1 MDEFSFLRYL
11 NETTNAS
18 GPNGRYI
25 LRFSSPG
32 QYSKITALLQEE
44 QEHYPNLGQ
53 IRISPLLGALLC
65 PEGILDPKTLRDQF
79 GVIAEKDEPVNILA
93 ASALDKELSSG
104 LPWGIRR
111 IGASEAWSVSTGH
124 QIRIGVI
131 DTGADFSHPDLRSSL
146 SRGVNLLSPMSPPH
160 DDNGHG
166 THIAGTIAASGGS
179 KGMMGVAPRALI
191 HPVKAFDHNGS
202 AYVSDIVLGID
213 WCVQNRMHIINMSFG
228 MKSKSQA
235 LLNTVRKAYNAG
247 IVVVASSGNDKK
259 SNGAD
264 YPARYPYTISVGAT
278 GRDGRI
284 APFSNRGSRI
294 DIYAPGEK
302 VRSCWLG
309 DGYKEMN
316 GTSMATSHV
325 SGAIA
330 LLLAQRPGLSPAEI
344 KRRLRRTAR
353 PLPSGAAGKSKTSHP
368 PGEVNASRLLRGG
381 GRKAP
386 AAGAK
391 KPAGKSS

>member
-1 MDEFSFLRYL
+1 MDGSSFLRYL
-11 NETTNAS
+11 NEHTRATGS
-18 GPNGRYI
+18 SSRQI
-25 LRFSSPG
+25 LRFIRPG
-32 QYSKITALLQEE
+32 QYDKITARLRKDSSS
-44 QEHYPNLGQ
+44 YPDLGE
-53 IRISPLLGALLC
+53 IRFSPLLGALLC
-65 PEGILDPKTLRDQF
+65 PHSSSDPEVLREQF
-79 GVIAEKDEPVNILA
+79 GVIAEEDERIEIQA
-93 ASALDKELSSG
+93 ASAAERDLSTG

-146 SRGVNLLSPMSPPH
+146 SRGVNLLNKMSLPY

-179 KGMMGVAPRALI
+179 KGMMGVAPRSLI
-191 HPVKAFDHNGS
+191 YPIKAFDHNGS

-228 MKSKSQA
+228 MKNKSQA

-259 SNGAD
+259 SNIAD

-278 GRDGRI
+278 GRDGRV
-284 APFSNRGSRI
+284 AAFSNRGSRV

-302 VRSCWLG
+302 IKSCWLG

-353 PLPSGAAGKSKTSHP
+353 PLATGAAGKSGTSP
-368 PGEVNASRLLRGG
+368 SAGEVSASRLLRGRG
-381 GRKAP
+381 IKAP

>member
-1 MDEFSFLRYL
+1 MDESSFLQYL
-11 NETTNAS
+11 NETTNTS
-18 GPNGRYI
+18 SLNGRYI
-25 LRFSSPG
+25 LRFSSPS
-32 QYSKITALLQEE
+32 QYIKIAARLKEE
-44 QEHYPNLGQ
+44 QERYPHLKQ
-53 IRISPLLGALLC
+53 ISVSPLLEALLC
-65 PEGILDPKTLRDQF
+65 PQSDMDPELLRQQF
-79 GVIAEKDEPVNILA
+79 GIITERDERVELTA
-93 ASALDKELSSG
+93 ATTVDKTPSSS

-111 IGASEAWSVSTGH
+111 IGASEAWSTSTGH
-124 QIRIGVI
+124 SIRIGVI
-131 DTGADFSHPDLRSSL
+131 DTGADFNHPDLRSSL
-146 SRGVNLLSPMSPPH
+146 SRGINLLNPASPPN

-191 HPVKAFDHNGS
+191 YPVKAFDHNGS
-202 AYVSDIVLGID
+202 AYVSDIVMGID

-235 LLNTVRKAYNAG
+235 LLNTVRKAYNSG
-247 IVVVASSGNDKK
+247 VVVVASSGNDKK

-264 YPARYPYTISVGAT
+264 YPARYPYTISVGAI
-278 GRDGRI
+278 GRNGKI

-294 DIYAPGEK
+294 DIYAPGEMIK
-302 VRSCWLG
+302 SCWLG
-309 DGYKEMN
+309 SGYKEMN

-353 PLPSGAAGKSKTSHP
+353 PLPSGTTAKSGTTRP
-368 PGEVNASRLLRGG
+368 PGEVSASRLLRGG
-381 GRKAP
+381 GGGKAP
-386 AAGAK
+386 TTGAK
-391 KPAGKSS
+391 KKLPQK